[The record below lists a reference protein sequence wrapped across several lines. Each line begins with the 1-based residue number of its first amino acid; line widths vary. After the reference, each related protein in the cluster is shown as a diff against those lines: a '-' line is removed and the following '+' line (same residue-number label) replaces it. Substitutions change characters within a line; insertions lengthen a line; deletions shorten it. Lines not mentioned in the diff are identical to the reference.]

1 MSVQIPRDWTFKSVE
16 IADGFDAHVREQLP
30 WYDLTTGIITHV
42 ARHYIP
48 QGGRVYDIGAST
60 GNVGRA
66 IGNTLDARNATL
78 YAIESSK
85 EMCEKYQGGGTI
97 VHADAM
103 EYEFQQFDFCV
114 CFLVLMFLPPSQRAN
129 LLRRLMN
136 VMNEGGAI
144 LIFDKCQS
152 VGGYPSTIM
161 QRLTLA
167 GKITAG
173 ANPSNVI
180 AKELSLAGAQ
190 RPLAPSEIPQT
201 AIEVFRFGEF
211 AGWLIEG
218 AYPNNKN
225 IS

>member
-16 IADGFDAHVREQLP
+16 IADAFDAHVREQLP
-30 WYDLTTGIITHV
+30 WYDLTTAMVGHV
-42 ARHYIP
+42 ARHYVT
-48 QGGRVYDIGAST
+48 QNGNVYDVGAST

-66 IGNTLDARNATL
+66 ISDVLAARNATL
-78 YAIESSK
+78 TAIEASK
-85 EMCEKYQGGGTI
+85 EMCDKYVGPGT
-97 VHADAM
+97 VVCADATD
-103 EYEFQQFDFCV
+103 FDYKGFDLCV
-114 CFLVLMFLPPSQRAN
+114 CFLVLMFLTPRQRAE
-129 LLRRLMN
+129 LIRRLRRVVN
-136 VMNEGGAI
+136 SGGAI

-167 GKITAG
+167 GKISAG
-173 ANPSNVI
+173 ASPADVI

-190 RPLAPSEIPQT
+190 RPLAPCEIPSS

-218 AYPNNKN
+218 AYPDNKLA
-225 IS
+225 

>member
-16 IADGFDAHVREQLP
+16 IADAFDSHVREQLP
-30 WYDLTTGIITHV
+30 WYDLTTAIVGHV
-42 ARHYIP
+42 ARHYVP
-48 QGGRVYDIGAST
+48 QGGKVYDIGAST

-66 IGNTLDARNATL
+66 IADTLEARNATL
-78 YAIESSK
+78 CAIESSK
-85 EMCEKYQGGGTI
+85 EMCEKYQGVGTI
-97 VHADAM
+97 VHADAT
-103 EYEFQQFDFCV
+103 EYEFEPFDFCV
-114 CFLVLMFLPPSQRAN
+114 CFLVLMFLSPSQRAN
-129 LLRRLMN
+129 LLRRLLN
-136 VMNEGGAI
+136 VVNKGGAI

-173 ANPSNVI
+173 ANPSDVI

-201 AIEVFRFGEF
+201 AIEIFRFGEF

-218 AYPNNKN
+218 AYPNNKTKQ
-225 IS
+225 

>member
-16 IADGFDAHVREQLP
+16 IADAFDAHVREQLP

-48 QGGRVYDIGAST
+48 QGGKVYDIGAST

-66 IGNTLDARNATL
+66 IADTLEARNATL

-97 VHADAM
+97 VHADAT
-103 EYEFQQFDFCV
+103 EYEFEPFDFCV
-114 CFLVLMFLPPSQRAN
+114 CFLVLMFLSPAQRAN
-129 LLRRLMN
+129 LLCRLLN
-136 VMNEGGAI
+136 VINKGGAI

-173 ANPSNVI
+173 ANPSDVI

-211 AGWLIEG
+211 AGWLIEA
-218 AYPNNKN
+218 AYPNNKTTV
-225 IS
+225 